1 MLVVALVGHTAVF
14 GPPLRSPLGGLVF
27 VEVAMAR
34 SGTDW
39 RVLGVPTEVD
49 RPDHVLRMM
58 WQPRLRRGVW
68 ADTERGVAAMASITP
83 PPSPWLAESETAGLL
98 EGVRRWAESRPAG
111 TERERVLAC
120 VARLRTPSLA
130 AGRG

>member
-1 MLVVALVGHTAVF
+1 
-14 GPPLRSPLGGLVF
+14 
-27 VEVAMAR
+27 
-34 SGTDW
+34 
-39 RVLGVPTEVD
+39 VPTEVD

-111 TERERVLAC
+111 AERERVLAC
-120 VARLRTPSLA
+120 VARLRTPSSA